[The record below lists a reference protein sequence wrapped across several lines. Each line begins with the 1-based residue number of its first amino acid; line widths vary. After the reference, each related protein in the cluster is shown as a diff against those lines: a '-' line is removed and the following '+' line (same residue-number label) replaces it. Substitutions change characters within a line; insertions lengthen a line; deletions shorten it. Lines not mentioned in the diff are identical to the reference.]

1 MKKSIKR
8 SIGKVLLVLS
18 VIVFT
23 SCEKDFDEINTDP
36 NTPSAEVIPV
46 DNMFLGLLT
55 NIASETNNETMAII
69 SDLFGFAFPSGIA
82 AYEVGTASKWGMYSS
97 IKNVNQLI
105 ELTGESGNS
114 SNVVNNGVAKILR
127 VIYYQRLVDL
137 FGAIPY
143 FEGGQG
149 LKFPQPKYD
158 SEEVIYK
165 DLVKELDA
173 AVATI
178 NSGSSGVYG
187 PGVDLVYSGN
197 SSKWVVFANSLKLRI
212 GMRMRFVDPVTASKV
227 ITESLSATLMSSNE
241 DSWNFKYPGSEASN
255 SSGFFSTTSPS
266 NRFVSELMFKKLRE
280 SSDPRKFAYADPA
293 GLNKTIYQG
302 QVNGLNV
309 NFDDGAQST
318 RSAKMWQDRTFPAYL
333 MTYSEV
339 NFLKA
344 EAALASIGSGNANVE
359 YRKGIRASMEQW
371 GVAEADITTYLAT
384 PEATLSGNEENQL
397 KQIAIQKWISLYTN
411 GHEAYA
417 EMRRTGYP
425 AIAQRSASG
434 TIQRLDAQGNLQ
446 TIEVG
451 YRLGTTEGIFPRRV
465 EYPTSEKELNP
476 TNYTAAVNTYG
487 NGLLDKVWW
496 DVR

>member
-1 MKKSIKR
+1 M
-8 SIGKVLLVLS
+8 
-18 VIVFT
+18 
-23 SCEKDFDEINTDP
+23 
-36 NTPSAEVIPV
+36 
-46 DNMFLGLLT
+46 
-55 NIASETNNETMAII
+55 
-69 SDLFGFAFPSGIA
+69 
-82 AYEVGTASKWGMYSS
+82 
-97 IKNVNQLI
+97 
-105 ELTGESGNS
+105 
-114 SNVVNNGVAKILR
+114 
-127 VIYYQRLVDL
+127 VDL

-165 DLVKELDA
+165 DLIKELDA
-173 AVATI
+173 AIVTI

-197 SSKWVVFANSLKLRI
+197 ASKWVVFANSLKLRI
-212 GMRMRFVDPVTASKV
+212 GMRMRFVDAVTAKNI
-227 ITESLSATLMSSNE
+227 ITESLAATLMSSNE
-241 DSWNFKYPGSEASN
+241 DSWSFKYPGSESSN
-255 SSGFFSTTSPS
+255 SSGLFSTSSP
-266 NRFVSELMFKKLRE
+266 NRFVSELLLKKLRE
-280 SSDPRKFAYADPA
+280 SSDPRRLAYADPA
-293 GLNKTIYQG
+293 GLSNTIYQG

-318 RSAKMWQDRTFPAYL
+318 RSEKIWKDRTFPAYL

-339 NFLKA
+339 SFLKA
-344 EAALASIGSGNANVE
+344 EAALASIGSGNANIE

-371 GVAEADITTYLAT
+371 GIAEADINTFLAT
-384 PEATLSGNEENQL
+384 PEATLSGNEEKQL
-397 KQIAIQKWISLYTN
+397 EQISIQKWISLYTN

-425 AIAQRSASG
+425 TIAQRNPSG

-446 TIEVG
+446 TIDVG
-451 YRLGTTEGIFPRRV
+451 YRLGTTEGIFPTRV

-476 TNYTAAVNTYG
+476 TNYTAAVNAYG